1 VTTAPRVGFRCSDAA
16 RERHDPMFAT
26 APPAARFL
34 LVEVPGPWGR
44 SAPSDS
50 RLDRYASGRLADRA
64 ERAGV
69 RILLVRRPGRHALPP
84 PDVPRAWAVVETRSA
99 RQAVRRGVWCHEHE
113 LLEVD
118 LDAEPSPSDR
128 QEPQHLALVC
138 TQGRHD
144 LCCAVRGRPVALE
157 LARAA
162 PHWEVWEC
170 SHVGGDRFA
179 ANLLLLPS
187 GEMFG
192 GLDPASAVATLK
204 AFDAGRIDLQH
215 HRGRV
220 GRPVV
225 EQAAIH
231 HVAVAAGL
239 RERDALRVVRAE
251 GDDGRWTTEVS
262 GGGRHW
268 RVDLVARWS
277 DAARLTC
284 SAAGPEYARRLDLER
299 LEELPDP
306 PRH

>member
-1 VTTAPRVGFRCSDAA
+1 
-16 RERHDPMFAT
+16 MFAT

-44 SAPSDS
+44 SVPSDS
-50 RLDRYASGRLADRA
+50 RLDHYSSGRLADRA
-64 ERAGV
+64 VRAGV
-69 RILLVRRPGRHALPP
+69 RILLVRRPGRHAQPP
-84 PDVPRAWAVVETRSA
+84 ADTPRAWAVVDTRPGLG
-99 RQAVRRGVWCHEHE
+99 QVRWGLWQHEHE

-118 LDAEPSPSDR
+118 LGATGRSEASLPG
-128 QEPQHLALVC
+128 PQHLALVC

-162 PHWEVWEC
+162 ARWNVWEC

-192 GLDPASAVATLK
+192 GLDPASAVDTLA
-204 AFDAGRIDLQH
+204 AFDADRIALPH

-220 GRPVV
+220 GRAPVA
-225 EQAAIH
+225 QAAIH
-231 HVAVAAGL
+231 HVAVATGL
-239 RERDALRVVRAE
+239 ADRDALNVVRVG
-251 GDDGRWTTEVS
+251 GDDPHWSAEVAGR
-262 GGGRHW
+262 GGRW
-268 RVDLVARWS
+268 RVDLVTRWA

-284 SAAGPEYARRLDLER
+284 SAGGAERARRFDLTA
-299 LEELPDP
+299 LTELGA
-306 PRH
+306 PRA